1 MKKIASNL
9 LLLIVLVPFSIA
21 QQAKLEGGKK
31 LNKDALLNQWRDTDL
46 SQLERLEAMYA
57 LVIPEIASHPQID
70 DFLPEVHEALSMAQ
84 ALEADSLYTR
94 FMHVLGMHYF
104 MEMNIERALPYIID
118 APKYKFQAKEPLDVF
133 QAFLGLQMLDL
144 IPERP
149 ISIDSIVQAEMT
161 EFENGYS
168 GTKLAVM
175 YALKGYFH
183 TNIKSDFPTAMKWFQ
198 KATEITRQTKNRGE
212 DKFALLADAGVNFG
226 MGTILYRLKQ
236 LDESHEYLLK
246 SMEQANKYG
255 NANIIYDTYIGISHV
270 LRDQNKYDEA
280 LIYVDSARAIS
291 PDCGCKNLTELNL
304 TLRASILN
312 KLGEYEQA
320 LEILVPLAATYE
332 QAPIQAADIG
342 YYYQLGYANLQLKKY
357 DEAIQAAQK
366 GIALPMSTYPAVD
379 LENYYLIISQVH
391 EARGNYLQSL
401 QYHKTYTHIGDSLA
415 KSRNLLEVTR
425 REIEHSYLEERLADS
440 LQVVQ
445 RELIL
450 QSEIN
455 QQKST
460 KNILFILGI
469 VAIAFAIGLFARYRF
484 VQKTKVELEEKNKI
498 IEAEKEKAQASE
510 RAKHQFLANM
520 SHEIRTPMNA
530 IKGMTDIL
538 IRRQPKADQ
547 IEYLDGIKQSSE
559 SLLVIINDIL
569 DISKIEA
576 GKVELEQIPFSVHE
590 LVQNV
595 HTIMQFKAEEKGL
608 ELKKS
613 IPEKPI
619 YLKGDATRLRQV
631 LINLLGNAIKFTEK
645 GVVTTKITSVEE
657 GDKLKLHFTVSD
669 TGFGIEKDQ
678 LGKIFKSFEQAY
690 SDTSR
695 KFGGTGLGLSIS
707 KKLVELHNGK
717 IWVESE
723 KGKGSQFHFVM
734 PYEVAQDN
742 FNEELHTNSGNN
754 ISEQLKG
761 VKVLLVEDNHFNA
774 VVAQE
779 ELEDAIENVQV
790 DLAENG
796 AIAVEKLKSCDYN
809 IILMDVQMPKMN
821 GYDATKTIRAFDN
834 GKSKTPI
841 IAMTANVLKEEVDK
855 CYKAGMNDF
864 IGKPFDTDELL
875 QKIYNLLTIR

>member
-1 MKKIASNL
+1 MNKYLTKST
-9 LLLIVLVPFSIA
+9 VLVLTLALIPLLVSG
-21 QQAKLEGGKK
+21 QKLD
-31 LNKDALLNQWRDTDL
+31 KDALLNQWRDTNL
-46 SQLERLEAMYA
+46 SQIERLEAMYD
-57 LVIPEIASHPQID
+57 LVIPEIASLPQID
-70 DFLPEVHEALSMAQ
+70 DFLPEVQEALSMAQ
-84 ALEADSLYTR
+84 ELEADSLYTR
-94 FMHVLGMHYF
+94 FMHVLGVHYF
-104 MEMNIERALPYIID
+104 MVLDFERALPYIID

-133 QAFLGLQMLDL
+133 QAFNGLQMLDL
-144 IPERP
+144 IPERSN
-149 ISIDSIVQAEMT
+149 SIDSIVQAEMA
-161 EFENGYS
+161 EFESGFS

-175 YALKGYFH
+175 YSLKGYFL
-183 TNIKSDFPTAMKWFQ
+183 TNLKSDYPTAMKWFQ
-198 KATEITRQTKNRGE
+198 KVTEITRQTKNRSE

-226 MGTILYRLKQ
+226 KGTILLKLKQ
-236 LDESHEYLLK
+236 LDESYEYFLK
-246 SMEQANKYG
+246 SMDQALKYG

-270 LRDQNKYDEA
+270 LRDLDKYDEA
-280 LIYVDSARAIS
+280 LLYVDSARAIS

-312 KLGEYEQA
+312 KMGEYEQA

-332 QAPIQAADIG
+332 QAPIQAGDIG
-342 YYYQLGYANLQLKKY
+342 YYYHLGFANLHLKKY

-366 GIALPMSTYPAVD
+366 GIAIPLSTYPAVD
-379 LENYYLIISQVH
+379 MEDYYLIISQVH
-391 EARGNYLQSL
+391 EARGNYFQSL
-401 QYHKTYTHIGDSLA
+401 QYHKRYTQIRDSLA

-425 REIEHSYLEERLADS
+425 REIEHSYQEERLADS

-455 QQKST
+455 QQKS
-460 KNILFILGI
+460 NRNLFLALGI
-469 VAIAFAIGLFARYRF
+469 GAFLLAIGLFSRLRF
-484 VQKTKVELEEKNKI
+484 VRKTQKILQNKNKI
-498 IEAEKEKAQASE
+498 IESEKEKAQASE
-510 RAKHQFLANM
+510 QAKHQFLANM

-538 IRRQPKADQ
+538 LRREPKDDQ
-547 IEYLDGIKQSSE
+547 KEYLDGIKQSSD

-576 GKVELEQIPFSVHE
+576 GKVELEQIPFSVNE

-608 ELKKS
+608 ELRSS

-619 YLKGDATRLRQV
+619 KVKGDATRLRQIV
-631 LINLLGNAIKFTEK
+631 INLLGNAIKFTEK
-645 GVVTTKITSVEE
+645 GVVTTKITSEKE
-657 GDKLKLHFTVSD
+657 GDQLKLHFTVSD
-669 TGFGIEKDQ
+669 TGVGIDKDQ
-678 LGKIFKSFEQAY
+678 IDKIFKSFEQAY

-723 KGKGSQFHFVM
+723 KGKGSQFHFVI
-734 PYEVAQDN
+734 PYEVAPDKLN
-742 FNEELHTNSGNN
+742 KELHTNSGNN

-761 VKVLLVEDNHFNA
+761 IKVLLVEDNQFNA

-790 DLAENG
+790 DIAENG
-796 AIAVEKLKSCDYN
+796 AIAVEKFKSNNYDV
-809 IILMDVQMPKMN
+809 ILMDVQMPKMN
-821 GYDATKTIRAFDN
+821 GYEATKAIRAFDN
-834 GKSKTPI
+834 EKAQAPI
-841 IAMTANVLKEEVDK
+841 IAMTANVLKEEVDA

-864 IGKPFDTDELL
+864 IGKPFDTVELL
-875 QKIYNLLTIR
+875 QKIYKLKTKNYE